1 MIAGVAH
8 TGICVPNVDEAVEW
22 YTRVLGLK
30 LLAGPALMEG
40 ETIEQDMGELVPGIA
55 LKAAILGF
63 DDSADRVLEVIE
75 YPKVAGRPRPT
86 DASIT
91 DHGYSHIGLVCDDI
105 AKTRAELERKGVQ
118 FLTKGIASIAG
129 LQTAWFRD
137 RYGLV
142 YILMEKRYTA
152 KPYYQQF

>member
-1 MIAGVAH
+1 MITGLAH
-8 TGICVPNVDEAVEW
+8 TGVCVPNVDEAVEW

-63 DDSADRVLEVIE
+63 DDSGDRVLEVIE
-75 YPKVAGRPRPT
+75 YPKAPGRVRPA

-91 DHGYSHIGLVCDDI
+91 DHGYSHIGFVCDDI
-105 AKTRAELERKGVQ
+105 ARTRAELERQGVR

-129 LQTAWFRD
+129 LRTTWFRD

-142 YILMEKRYTA
+142 YILMEKRYETKA
-152 KPYYQQF
+152 YYQQF

>member
-1 MIAGVAH
+1 MITSVAH

-40 ETIEQDMGELVPGIA
+40 ETIEQDMGELVPGIV

-63 DDSADRVLEVIE
+63 DNSGDRVLEVIE
-75 YPKVAGRPRPT
+75 YPKVAGRPRPA

-105 AKTRAELERKGVQ
+105 AKTRTELERKGVQ

-129 LQTAWFRD
+129 LQTSWFRD

-142 YILMEKRYTA
+142 YILMEKRYKMKA
-152 KPYYQQF
+152 YYEQF

>member
-1 MIAGVAH
+1 MITGVAH
-8 TGICVPNVDEAVEW
+8 TGVCVPNVDEAVAW
-22 YTRVLGLK
+22 YTQVLGLQ
-30 LLAGPALMEG
+30 LIAGPALLEG

-63 DDSADRVLEVIE
+63 DDSGDRVLEVIE
-75 YPKVAGRPRPT
+75 YPKTPGRPRAA

-91 DHGYSHIGLVCDDI
+91 DHGFSHVGLICDDI
-105 AKTRAELERKGVQ
+105 AKTRAELEARGVQ

-129 LQTAWFRD
+129 LKTTWFRD

-142 YILMEKRYTA
+142 YILMEKGVTA